1 MPNIPVLKLK
11 SHLVLVYF
19 AIIEKTFRSAIPNFF
34 GTRDW
39 FLERQFFPQT
49 GVGEGET
56 GGRAQVVM
64 QAVPT
69 DRWREGRWGTPDLR
83 ASHV

>member
-11 SHLVLVYF
+11 SHLVLVCF
-19 AIIEKTFRSAIPNFF
+19 AIIETTLRSAIPNLF

-56 GGRAQVVM
+56 GGGAQAVM
-64 QAVPT
+64 RVVPT
-69 DRWREGRWGTPDLR
+69 DRWGGQRSGTPDLH
-83 ASHV
+83 ASRV